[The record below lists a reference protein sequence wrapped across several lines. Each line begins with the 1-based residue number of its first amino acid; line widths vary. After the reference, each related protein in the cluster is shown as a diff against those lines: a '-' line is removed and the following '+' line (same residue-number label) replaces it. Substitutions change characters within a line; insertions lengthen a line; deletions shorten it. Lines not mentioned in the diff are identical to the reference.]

1 MGYKIYPQGDSAY
14 MNFISRPEMMGLL
27 QGALNERLY
36 LFSCQGL
43 GSSPGHMSVLHLW
56 IWESGPPQALPP
68 LEGRGL
74 SHVRYRRICPPLH
87 VRLHIPQP
95 LQGLQLP
102 WATTQN
108 HWRSGKQWHSSK
120 EYRKTLSRK
129 WKETPRSINRHL
141 PKTGGLAVGLT
152 GNWVY
157 IPVTVQFHLTC
168 ITKAECQS
176 TDAFEL
182 WCWKR
187 LRRVPWTAG
196 SNQSILKEIL
206 NIH

>member
-1 MGYKIYPQGDSAY
+1 MGTK
-14 MNFISRPEMMGLL
+14 EM
-27 QGALNERLY
+27 LY
-36 LFSCQGL
+36 LFYCQES

-108 HWRSGKQWHSSK
+108 HWRSAKEWHSSK
-120 EYRKTLSRK
+120 KYGKTLSRN
-129 WKETPRSINRHL
+129 WKETHKSINKQI
-141 PKTGGLAVGLT
+141 PKAGGLVVGLT
-152 GNWVY
+152 RNRIHSSDCA
-157 IPVTVQFHLTC
+157 IPFNLHLLSVRVFQELEDRNEKRSLRSPA
-168 ITKAECQS
+168 IT
-176 TDAFEL
+176 F
-182 WCWKR
+182 R
-187 LRRVPWTAG
+187 
-196 SNQSILKEIL
+196 I
-206 NIH
+206 